1 MIGNLFNLIL
11 YQPLFNALVLLYE
24 YVPGHDFGIAIIILT
39 AVVRFLLYPLMS
51 QSIKSQKVLSEL
63 QPKLQEIQKRY
74 ADDKQKQAQ
83 ATMEFYKKEKFNP
96 FGGCLPL
103 LVQLPIL
110 IALYQVFFKGFGPDR
125 LGFLYSFVPNPGTI
139 NQTFLGLVD
148 LSKGATTQ
156 INGETAYLWGNIVLV
171 LLAGIGQ
178 FFQSKML
185 SPNQKKSQQGE
196 GQMNQVANTVQKQ
209 MIYFF
214 PLFTVF
220 ILWKLPSAI
229 GIYWITTTIFSIIQ
243 QYLIYKPRKNEAPR
257 AAN

>member
-11 YQPLFNALVLLYE
+11 CQPLFNALVFLYE
-24 YVPGHDFGIAIIILT
+24 HVPGHDFGIAIIILT
-39 AVVRFLLYPLMS
+39 AIVRFLLYPLMA

-74 ADDKQKQAQ
+74 ADDKAKQAQ

-110 IALYQVFFKGFGPDR
+110 IALYQVFLRGFGPDR
-125 LGFLYSFVPNPGTI
+125 LGFLYSFVPNPGII
-139 NQTFLGLVD
+139 NQTFLGLID

-156 INGETAYLWGNIVLV
+156 KKREKLYVWGNIVLV
-171 LLAGIGQ
+171 LLAGISQ

-185 SPNQKKSQQGE
+185 SPNQKKSQRRE
-196 GQMNQVANTVQKQ
+196 GQANQVANKVQKQ

-214 PLFTVF
+214 SLFKVF
-220 ILWKLPSAI
+220 ILWGLPS
-229 GIYWITTTIFSIIQ
+229 
-243 QYLIYKPRKNEAPR
+243 
-257 AAN
+257 